1 MARRCRR
8 LLLPVLLAAV
18 LACAGVAPGA
28 WADPGGAGTAVITGF
43 LTNVAQWLQ
52 FVAGAVSVCTV
63 AYGGIRHATAHSA
76 RSQAEAWRVIVA
88 GLGGLV
94 LALMA
99 PTLVSIVQGLIPS

>member
-1 MARRCRR
+1 MARWWRR
-8 LLLPVLLAAV
+8 ALVAVSLLA
-18 LACAGVAPGA
+18 LFACGGAAPAGAA
-28 WADPGGAGTAVITGF
+28 TPGGAGTAVITGF

-52 FVAGAVSVCTV
+52 FIAGAVSVCTV
-63 AYGGIRHATAHSA
+63 AYGGIRHATAHNA
-76 RSQAEAWRVIVA
+76 RSQADAWRVIGA

>member
-1 MARRCRR
+1 VARRRRR
-8 LLLPVLLAAV
+8 LLVAVSLLAI
-18 LACAGVAPGA
+18 LGYAGAGPQA

-43 LTNVAQWLQ
+43 LSNVAQWLQ
-52 FVAGAVSVCTV
+52 FIAGAVSVCTV
-63 AYGGIRHATAHSA
+63 AYGGIRHATAHTA

-99 PTLVSIVQGLIPS
+99 SGALHADSRWLA